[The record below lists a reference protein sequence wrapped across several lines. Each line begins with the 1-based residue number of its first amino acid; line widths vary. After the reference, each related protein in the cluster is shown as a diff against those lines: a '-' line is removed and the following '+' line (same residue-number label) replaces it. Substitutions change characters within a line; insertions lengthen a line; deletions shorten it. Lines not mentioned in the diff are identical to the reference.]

1 MGVKSYLLL
10 KHMNEREGHCGCKT
24 SIFKIVFPVKVGYT
38 IDVMDANID
47 MFHLNSKV
55 FKLTMFNISNT
66 TYLIG
71 IYVNTY
77 VFLAAGR
84 SPRQL

>member
-24 SIFKIVFPVKVGYT
+24 SIFKIIFPVKVGYT

-47 MFHLNSKV
+47 KLHINSRVFMLTSFDVLNMYFQS
-55 FKLTMFNISNT
+55 LER
-66 TYLIG
+66 Y
-71 IYVNTY
+71 
-77 VFLAAGR
+77 
-84 SPRQL
+84 